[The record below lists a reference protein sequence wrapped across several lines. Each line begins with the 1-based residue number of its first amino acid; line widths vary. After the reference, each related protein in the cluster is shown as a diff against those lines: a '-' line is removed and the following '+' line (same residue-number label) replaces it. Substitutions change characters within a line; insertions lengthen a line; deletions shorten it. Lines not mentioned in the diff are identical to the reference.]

1 MEKQILDGRL
11 VADSVKNSLK
21 ERVENLIKKGI
32 TPCFS
37 LQF

>member
-21 ERVENLIKKGI
+21 ERVENLLRRGSLHA
-32 TPCFS
+32 S